1 MNWLCQKQKHNLRCL
16 GGVHWER
23 MGGRICNTEGVESS
37 LQLFSA
43 SCCNCF
49 PVSRL
54 VAQPNHSSPTFSS
67 SSDAVLL
74 KTSFFFSFLAA
85 PCGKDLSSPARD
97 WTGHSGKITK
107 SYPLGHQ
114 GAHGSIILNPVWK
127 AKSSLSCFSNSHP
140 FHQAT
145 FSKFK
150 TVWFIMIFQVKRAPP
165 GHCLIG
171 LCNGRFF

>member
-1 MNWLCQKQKHNLRCL
+1 
-16 GGVHWER
+16 